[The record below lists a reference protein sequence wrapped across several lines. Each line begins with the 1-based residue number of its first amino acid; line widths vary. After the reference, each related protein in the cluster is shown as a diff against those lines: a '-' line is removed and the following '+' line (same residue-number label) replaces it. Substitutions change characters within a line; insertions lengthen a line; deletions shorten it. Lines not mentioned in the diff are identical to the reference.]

1 MTKALEANGL
11 SKHFGRSWALRDCSF
26 AVPTGRIVALVG
38 PNGAGKTTLML
49 HAMGLLRPSSGE
61 VRVFGWSPQQ
71 HSLLVLSRVGFVAQ
85 NRPLYQ
91 GFTVQR
97 MLRFGSKLNPRWDD
111 EFARAR
117 LESLQIPPSQ
127 RIGKLSGGQQAQ
139 VVLTMALAKRPE
151 LLLLDEPAANL
162 DPVARHAFAKAILDA
177 AAQDG
182 LTVIFSSHV
191 VAELEQFCDYLVVLN
206 GGRVQLAGELDQLLE
221 EHHVLTGDPAAANR
235 VANHPGV
242 VHITPGPRQ
251 ATVVVRKD
259 SAVAGAGWE
268 RHPIGLQELVLA
280 YMQSPTATAL
290 PRPELAEQ
298 AS

>member
-11 SKHFGRSWALRDCSF
+11 SKRFGRSWALRDCSF
-26 AVPTGRIVALVG
+26 AVPTGRVVALVG

-49 HAMGLLRPSSGE
+49 HAMGLLRPTSGE
-61 VRVFGWSPQQ
+61 VRVFGWSPQE
-71 HSLLVLSRVGFVAQ
+71 HSLLVLARVGFVAQ

-91 GFTVQR
+91 GFTVRR

-117 LESLQIPPSQ
+117 LDSLQIPLSQ
-127 RIGKLSGGQQAQ
+127 RVGKLSSGQQAQ

-162 DPVARHAFAKAILDA
+162 DPVARHAFAKALLDA

-182 LTVIFSSHV
+182 FTVIFSSHV

-206 GGRVQLAGELDQLLE
+206 GGRVQLAGELDLLLE
-221 EHHVLTGDPAAANR
+221 EHQVLTGEPAAANR

-242 VHITPGPRQ
+242 V
-251 ATVVVRKD
+251 
-259 SAVAGAGWE
+259 
-268 RHPIGLQELVLA
+268 LA
-280 YMQSPTATAL
+280 YMQSPTATSL
-290 PRPELAEQ
+290 PRPQLAEQ